1 MTTVI
6 SGSSPSITFSDAT
19 TQTTAFQNAST
30 QSITSINTFGFKNR
44 IINGGM
50 VIDQRNAGASVT
62 LTSGGVFV
70 IDRFNCYSNNDGVMT
85 GQQDTS
91 APSGFINSMKFT
103 TTTADS
109 SLAATQY
116 AEVQQIIEG
125 LNIADLAWGTASAAT
140 INVSFWVRSSLI
152 GAFGGAIR
160 NSANNRS
167 YAFSYSISTA
177 NTWEQKSVTIA
188 GDTSGTWL
196 TTNGIGIKLCFG
208 MGAGSTYS
216 GTAGVWTAG
225 VLVQPTGATSVV
237 GTLNATWY
245 VTGVQLEVGTQATS
259 FDFRDYGRELIL
271 CQRYYQKI
279 TNGVT
284 DRGIGVGFFYT
295 SSVMV
300 SQIPFQVNMR
310 SSPTLDVN
318 SGSNYFIIYSNSS
331 GTPMNTVTLNDATP
345 YTGAVT
351 ASSLSGTSG
360 SAGQFKSNNASSS
373 LAFTAEL

>member
-1 MTTVI
+1 
-6 SGSSPSITFSDAT
+6 
-19 TQTTAFQNAST
+19 
-30 QSITSINTFGFKNR
+30 
-44 IINGGM
+44 M

-62 LTSGGVFV
+62 PASSDYTL
-70 IDRFNCYSNNDGVMT
+70 DRWVYFAS
-85 GQQDTS
+85 QAS
-91 APSGFINSMKFT
+91 KFT
-103 TTTADS
+103 LQQNKGSVTPPIGFVNYLGVSVASAVTIGAGDYFS
-109 SLAATQY
+109 IAQY
-116 AEVQQIIEG
+116 IEG
-125 LNIADLAWGTASAAT
+125 FNIADLGWGTANAKT
-140 INVSFWVRSSLI
+140 VTLSFQVYSSLTGTF
-152 GAFGGAIR
+152 GASIR
-160 NSANNRS
+160 NNGSSRS
-167 YAFSYSISTA
+167 YPFTYTISSA
-177 NTWEQKSVTIA
+177 NTWTSISVTIA

-196 TTNGIGIKLCFG
+196 TTNGIGIYINFG
-208 MGAGSTYS
+208 LGIGSSFS
-216 GTAGVWTAG
+216 GTAGSWANTNYASA
-225 VLVQPTGATSVV
+225 TGAVSVV
-237 GTLNATWY
+237 GTASATWY
-245 VTGVQLEVGTQATS
+245 ITGVQIEVGSQATS

-318 SGSNYFIIYSNSS
+318 SGTNYFIIYSNSS
-331 GTPMNTVTLNDATP
+331 GTPMNTVTLNDSTP

-360 SAGQFKSNNASSS
+360 SAGQFKTNNASSS